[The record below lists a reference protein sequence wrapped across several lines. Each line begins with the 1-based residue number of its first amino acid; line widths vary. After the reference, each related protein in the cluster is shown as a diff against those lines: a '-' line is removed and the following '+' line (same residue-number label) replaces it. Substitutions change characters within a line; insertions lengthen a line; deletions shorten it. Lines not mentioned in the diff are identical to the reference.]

1 MEIERIAEEIFEKIK
16 ILYEENSQ
24 EKDVVEIFLSTEK
37 MELTDSKIG
46 GIPYIP
52 MGQENSITKDGKNLK
67 FLAQINFSQIKNL
80 KDFPTEGILQFWI
93 LDNSL
98 LGLDFN
104 DLKNQTIQNN
114 FRVIYYNEIE
124 KNSQSYNL
132 EKLENFE
139 IKQPYKLKFVLK
151 KEKENFDYE
160 MLDSLF
166 EKIYDEL
173 NLTNDKEEL
182 NDEVIRRFEDSF
194 PEATCFTKCDGF
206 PFFTQEDPRE
216 YNKEL
221 QKYDTLLF
229 QIDGADE
236 RKISFGDGAVMNF
249 FINREKLKNKDFSD
263 ILYNWDCY

>member
-1 MEIERIAEEIFEKIK
+1 MHVFEPVAQYMHSDSFDFFSEQIPHFPLQKNKGRVSLWENEKQIA
-16 ILYEENSQ
+16 
-24 EKDVVEIFLSTEK
+24 
-37 MELTDSKIG
+37 
-46 GIPYIP
+46 
-52 MGQENSITKDGKNLK
+52 
-67 FLAQINFSQIKNL
+67 
-80 KDFPTEGILQFWI
+80 
-93 LDNSL
+93 
-98 LGLDFN
+98 
-104 DLKNQTIQNN
+104 
-114 FRVIYYNEIE
+114 
-124 KNSQSYNL
+124 
-132 EKLENFE
+132 
-139 IKQPYKLKFVLK
+139 KLKFVLK

-182 NDEVIRRFEDSF
+182 YDEVIRCFEDSF
-194 PEATCFTKCDGF
+194 PEATCFTKGDGL

-236 RKISFGDGAVMNF
+236 RKISFGHGAVMNF